1 MELQFLGNR
10 MQLLDYS
17 NWIRVRFWWLVLLP
31 IAVGHHSA
39 VMLHLSV
46 ALILGSSSGFFAVVF
61 FSGMV

>member
-1 MELQFLGNR
+1 

-17 NWIRVRFWWLVLLP
+17 NWIRVRFWSFVLLLIP
-31 IAVGHHSA
+31 VGHHSA